1 MEEFRA
7 FYAIF
12 RALVSVRRLL
22 LVLVAAAA
30 LVAAAVWIRT
40 SRPNPAPEARV
51 DPTTRAEYVGAARC
65 RDCHDAEYKAWE
77 TSHHRQAM
85 QIADARTVLGDFN
98 VAAFKYGAVTS
109 AFSRRD
115 GAFRVRTDAATGSVQ
130 DFDVKYTFGVAPLQ
144 QYLIELPG
152 GRLQALS
159 IAWDSRPKAAGG
171 QRWFHLYPGD
181 GVDHT
186 DELHWTGRQQ
196 NWNFMCADCH
206 STNLRRGYDAV
217 SDRFQTTWSELNVA
231 CEACHG
237 PGSIHA
243 ASSGRATLPVSL
255 SERRGVQWSI
265 DPATLLPK
273 RSAPRTTSIEIDICA
288 QCHSRREQIG
298 EGYAAGAP
306 LEDHY
311 APSLIT
317 PGLYYPDG
325 QQRDEVYTYGSF
337 LQSRMAHTGVTCADC
352 HEPHSGRPRAEGNAL
367 CAQCHTP
374 AKYDSAAHHFHA
386 PKSPGA
392 LCVSCHMPA
401 TTYMQVDARRDHSI
415 RVPRPDRSVA
425 MGVPNACSQCHANR
439 TAAWADQQLRARL
452 GRPAGGF
459 QTFAET
465 FHAAESGH
473 GSTRIDTESQPGSA
487 DALRRIA
494 GDPSQPTIV
503 RASALAR
510 LAANPDRGALD
521 AAAAHLTHAEPM
533 MRRAAL
539 SIFEAVPPEMRTA
552 SVAPLL
558 RDAIRSVRLQ
568 AAWLLAPV
576 AASLTG
582 ENLAAFTRAADELVA
597 SLRDRANRPEER
609 TTLGTF
615 LAQLGRRDEA
625 TAEYRAA
632 IRLAP
637 RYTPPYVNLS
647 DLQRQAGAE
656 ADAERTL
663 REGIAALRQDVRRP
677 RLSAPAAGLSAPAP
691 APLHHALGLSLARSG
706 RRAEAIEELKRAAEL
721 SDEPRFIYTYAV
733 ALNDAERTGEA
744 IATLERAVAR
754 HPLDRDI
761 LFALATFHR
770 DAGRIA
776 RALEYAEQ
784 LLKLYPGD
792 SEAASLVNSLRAS
805 RRSP

>member
-12 RALVSVRRLL
+12 RALVSFGRVLL
-22 LVLVAAAA
+22 IFVAAAA
-30 LVAAAVWIRT
+30 LAVAAVWIRT
-40 SRPNPAPEARV
+40 SRPDPAPGGRA
-51 DPTTRAEYVGAARC
+51 DSPARAEYVGAARC
-65 RDCHDAEYKAWE
+65 RDCHDAEYTAWE

-85 QIADARTVLGDFN
+85 QIADARTVLGDFDG
-98 VAAFKYGAVTS
+98 ATFKYGAVTS

-115 GAFRVRTDAATGSVQ
+115 GTYRVRTDAATGSVQ
-130 DFDVKYTFGVAPLQ
+130 DFDVKYTFGVTPLQ

-206 STNLRRGYDAV
+206 STNLRRGYDTA

-243 ASSGRATLPVSL
+243 ALSGRAKLPVSL
-255 SERRGVQWSI
+255 TERRGVQWSI

-273 RSAPRTTSIEIDICA
+273 RSAPRTTSVEIDICA

-317 PGLYYPDG
+317 AGLYYPDG

-374 AKYDSAAHHFHA
+374 AKYDSAAHHFHR
-386 PKSPGA
+386 PRSPGA
-392 LCVSCHMPA
+392 LCVSCHMPS

-425 MGVPNACSQCHANR
+425 MGVPNACSQCHTNR

-452 GRPAGGF
+452 GRAAGGF
-459 QTFAET
+459 QTFAEG
-465 FHAAESGH
+465 FHAAESG
-473 GSTRIDTESQPGSA
+473 QPGSA

-494 GDPSQPTIV
+494 GDPSQPSIV

-510 LAANPDRGALD
+510 LASNPDRGALD
-521 AAAAHLTHAEPM
+521 AAAAHLAHAEPM

-558 RDAIRSVRLQ
+558 RDSIRSVRLQ

-615 LAQLGRRDEA
+615 LAHLGHRDEA
-625 TAEYRAA
+625 VAEYRAA

-663 REGIAALRQDVRRP
+663 REGLAAANDD
-677 RLSAPAAGLSAPAP
+677 AA
-691 APLHHALGLSLARSG
+691 LHHALGLSLARSG
-706 RRAEAIEELKRAAEL
+706 RRAEALEELKRAAEL
-721 SDEPRFIYTYAV
+721 ADEPRFIYTYAV
-733 ALNDAERTGEA
+733 ALNDAGRTGEA
-744 IATLERAVAR
+744 IATLERALAR
-754 HPLDRDI
+754 HPRDRDI